1 MNEIVNYINEAIMSD
16 TFIELLEGKNH
27 YRMINN
33 SHLANLSTP
42 NDYVRILKE
51 GIYSFEEHEISE
63 IKILLEDSLVEMS
76 KADILGLYC
85 AVEILYTQLLF
96 EMKEESPFK
105 IDKEKIL
112 PVIRKEIEEKKEYL
126 QKYYDWEGRN
136 EIEGMYG
143 YMKRMN
149 IVFSKRFL
157 CSII

>member
-1 MNEIVNYINEAIMSD
+1 MNEIIDYLNEAIMSD
-16 TFIELLEGKNH
+16 TFIEFLEGKNH
-27 YRMINN
+27 YSVLNG

-51 GIYSFEEHEISE
+51 GIYSYDEHKRKEL
-63 IKILLEDSLVEMS
+63 KNLLEDSLIKMS
-76 KADILGLYC
+76 KADVLGLYC

-96 EMKEESPFK
+96 EIKKESPFE

-112 PVIRKEIEEKKEYL
+112 SVIRNEINEKKDCL
-126 QKYYDWEGRN
+126 LKYYDWEGRN

-149 IVFSKRFL
+149 MVFNKRFF
-157 CSII
+157 CSLI

>member
-1 MNEIVNYINEAIMSD
+1 MNQIVKKINEAISSD
-16 TFIELLEGKNH
+16 TFIEFLEGKNH
-27 YRMINN
+27 YRLMNG

-51 GIYSFEEHEISE
+51 GIYSYDEYE
-63 IKILLEDSLVEMS
+63 IKTLLENSLIEMS

-96 EMKEESPFK
+96 EIKEESPFK

-112 PVIRKEIEEKKEYL
+112 LVIRKEIKEKKDSL
-126 QKYYDWEGRN
+126 LRYYDWEGRN
-136 EIEGMYG
+136 EVEGMYG

-149 IVFSKRFL
+149 IAFNKHFD